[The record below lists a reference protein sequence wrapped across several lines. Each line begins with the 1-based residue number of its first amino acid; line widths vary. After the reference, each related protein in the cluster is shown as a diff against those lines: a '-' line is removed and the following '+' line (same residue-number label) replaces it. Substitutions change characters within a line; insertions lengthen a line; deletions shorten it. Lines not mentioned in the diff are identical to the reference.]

1 MKFHSYTILTFLFIK
16 KIILFGY
23 EHEKKNYPKYLYP
36 YKKLIGDSKNSK
48 KYLSSPLCLLEVNV
62 QRFEDKTNNEKR
74 LLDKGFIKYKAK
86 ENKFHDYYL
95 EKTFIDKKV
104 IFVLQG
110 GLKKYMKE
118 NYNIE
123 IFRYPDEAYIIEY
136 NNGKKVVK
144 ILEKKEQKV
153 NGTTETKLW
162 ACPSLKREYE
172 IIMGPEFEVQYGLC
186 VNDFLKKKIFSNF
199 NKYTILQTILN
210 EKNIDIL
217 YGDDDNY
224 FTNLD
229 FWIEK

>member
-1 MKFHSYTILTFLFIK
+1 LSLLFTK
-16 KIILFGY
+16 KIFLFGY
-23 EHEKKNYPKYLYP
+23 EHEKRNYPKYLHP
-36 YKKLIGDSKNSK
+36 YKKFIYDSK
-48 KYLSSPLCLLEVNV
+48 KYLSSPLCLQETQL
-62 QRFEDKTNNEKR
+62 RFEDKTNNENR
-74 LLDKGFIKYKAK
+74 LLDKGFIKYKAN

-95 EKTFIDKKV
+95 EKIFEDKKV
-104 IFVLQG
+104 VFVLQG
-110 GLKKYMKE
+110 GLKKYVKE

-172 IIMGPEFEVQYGLC
+172 ITMGTEFEIQYGLC
-186 VNDFLKKKIFSNF
+186 VNDFLKKKMFSNID
-199 NKYTILQTILN
+199 KYTILQRILGEN
-210 EKNIDIL
+210 NIDIL
-217 YGDDDNY
+217 YGDDENY
-224 FTNLD
+224 FDNLD